1 MRPATDPSSTVLI
14 EDKASGTSLLQEL
27 RAEYFSRAE
36 AAPSLDGDK
45 VMRLRGQTAKIEN
58 GLVLFPKEARWLDN
72 YLAELLAFP
81 NSKHD
86 DQVDSTV
93 FALAW
98 VTQHGVEPGIL
109 TYYRR
114 LVEDQGRSAGE
125 KKHRV
130 WVPPPASNYQS
141 ITGRMINIPDDR
153 IIEVTQEELKPI
165 LQIGAR
171 RIDIEPS

>member
-1 MRPATDPSSTVLI
+1 
-14 EDKASGTSLLQEL
+14 
-27 RAEYFSRAE
+27 
-36 AAPSLDGDK
+36 
-45 VMRLRGQTAKIEN
+45 MRLRGQTAKIEN